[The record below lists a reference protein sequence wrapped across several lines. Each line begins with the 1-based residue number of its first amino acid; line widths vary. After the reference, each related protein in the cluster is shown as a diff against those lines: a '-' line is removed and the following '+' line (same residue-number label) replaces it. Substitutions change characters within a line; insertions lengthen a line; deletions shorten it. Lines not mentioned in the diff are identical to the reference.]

1 MTITTVQAL
10 VTLTAN
16 ELRNRIEA
24 LVTEQ
29 AASRPDIAKL
39 VQTPDEPALTSIVT
53 VAPDPRDARTLPRRP
68 CSIGR
73 AGVSRLKR
81 RHRPCKP

>member
-10 VTLTAN
+10 VTLRTN

-24 LVTEQ
+24 MATEQ

-53 VAPDPRDARTLPRRP
+53 VAPDPRDARTLQRED
-68 CSIGR
+68 R
-73 AGVSRLKR
+73 AASAAQVSAV
-81 RHRPCKP
+81 

>member
-24 LVTEQ
+24 LATEQ
-29 AASRPDIAKL
+29 AASRPDSVKL
-39 VQTPDEPALTSIVT
+39 MQTPDEPALTSTVT
-53 VAPDPRDARTLPRRP
+53 VAPDPRDARTLPRDD
-68 CSIGR
+68 R
-73 AGVSRLKR
+73 AASAAQVSAV
-81 RHRPCKP
+81 

>member
-24 LVTEQ
+24 LATEQ
-29 AASRPDIAKL
+29 AASRPHIAKL
-39 VQTPDEPALTSIVT
+39 MQTRAEPALTSIVT
-53 VAPDPRDARTLPRRP
+53 VAPDPRTLPRDD
-68 CSIGR
+68 R
-73 AGVSRLKR
+73 AASVAQVSAV
-81 RHRPCKP
+81 

>member
-24 LVTEQ
+24 LATEQ

-39 VQTPDEPALTSIVT
+39 TQTRAEPALTSIVT
-53 VAPDPRDARTLPRRP
+53 VAPDPRSLPRDD
-68 CSIGR
+68 R
-73 AGVSRLKR
+73 AASAAQVSAV
-81 RHRPCKP
+81 

>member
-1 MTITTVQAL
+1 MTIRTVQPL

-24 LVTEQ
+24 LATEQ

-39 VQTPDEPALTSIVT
+39 TQTRAEPALTSIVT
-53 VAPDPRDARTLPRRP
+53 VAPDPRDAHTLQRDD
-68 CSIGR
+68 R
-73 AGVSRLKR
+73 AASAAQVSAV
-81 RHRPCKP
+81 

>member
-10 VTLTAN
+10 VTLRTS

-24 LVTEQ
+24 LATEQ

-39 VQTPDEPALTSIVT
+39 TQTRAEPALTSIVT
-53 VAPDPRDARTLPRRP
+53 VAPDPRDARTLQRDD
-68 CSIGR
+68 R
-73 AGVSRLKR
+73 AASAAQVSAV
-81 RHRPCKP
+81 

>member
-10 VTLTAN
+10 VTLRTS

-24 LVTEQ
+24 MATEQ

-39 VQTPDEPALTSIVT
+39 TQTRAEPALTSIVT
-53 VAPDPRDARTLPRRP
+53 VAPDPRDARTLPRED
-68 CSIGR
+68 CAAS
-73 AGVSRLKR
+73 AAQVSAV
-81 RHRPCKP
+81 